1 MKRKLLFMFAALLAV
16 AQGTWADNLYLVVD
30 GKNATLKYGTPG
42 ESDPSWGMGW
52 SNGGFKSTVT
62 SITVDASCA
71 SHDVTNFSYLFGD
84 CEALETIT
92 DLSNLKTAGVTDMS
106 SMFEGCS
113 ALTTLDLSSF
123 NTASVIN
130 MGAIFHSCSSLT
142 TLDLSSFNTAE
153 VKNMGAMFL
162 NCSNLTT
169 LDLSS
174 FNTANVT
181 TMSMMFL
188 NCSNLA
194 AIYVG
199 AGWSTDKVVGSGGD
213 MMFLGCTSLPG
224 CDGGYDKG
232 VTYAHS
238 GDGGYLNKM
247 AVTAHDGATGEYW
260 TTFYDADRH
269 FIAPTGTKVFKVA
282 LSGTHLT
289 MYEVEDRIVNR
300 YMPVVLKSTGAN
312 IVMTVSTSSAGDG
325 NPNDL
330 SGWAGPGNMAADG
343 YMYVLNNGTQGV
355 GFYKLKDGK
364 SLSPG
369 KAFLY
374 YTGSLAREFFG
385 FDEATGID
393 ATLVNSEK
401 VNSEVYDLQGRRV
414 AQPTKGL
421 YIVNGKKVVIK

>member
-16 AQGTWADNLYLVVD
+16 AQGAWADNLYLEVD
-30 GKNATLKYGTPG
+30 GTGKNATLKYGTPG

-52 SNGGFKSTVT
+52 SNGGFKSTVN

-84 CEALETIT
+84 CEALETIN
-92 DLSNLKTAGVTDMS
+92 DLSNLKTAGVTNMS
-106 SMFEGCS
+106 NMFEECS
-113 ALTTLDLSSF
+113 ALTSIDLSSF
-123 NTASVIN
+123 NTASVTN
-130 MGAIFHSCSSLT
+130 MGAMFSNCSSLT
-142 TLDLSSFNTAE
+142 TLDLSSFNTANVE
-153 VKNMGAMFL
+153 NMGTMFL
-162 NCSNLTT
+162 
-169 LDLSS
+169 D
-174 FNTANVT
+174 
-181 TMSMMFL
+181 
-188 NCSNLA
+188 CSNLA
-194 AIYVG
+194 VIYVG
-199 AGWSTDKVVGSGGD
+199 AGWSTASVGEFAGYA
-213 MMFLGCTSLPG
+213 MFIGCTSLPG
-224 CDGGYDKG
+224 FDEGNAD
-232 VTYAHS
+232 VTYAHT

-247 AVTAHDGATGEYW
+247 AVTAHEGATGEFW
-260 TTFYDADRH
+260 TTFYNADKD
-269 FIAPTGTKVFKVA
+269 FIAPTGTKVFKVK
-282 LSGTHLT
+282 LSDTKLT

-300 YMPVVLKSTGAN
+300 YMPVVLKSTSSN
-312 IVMTVSTSSAGDG
+312 IVMSVSTSSTGDS

-343 YMYVLNNGTQGV
+343 NMYVLNNGTQGV

-369 KAFLY
+369 KAYLY

>member
-16 AQGTWADNLYLVVD
+16 AQGAWADNLYLEVD
-30 GKNATLKYGTPG
+30 GTGKNATLKYGTPDG
-42 ESDPSWGMGW
+42 SNPSWGTGW
-52 SNGGFKSTVT
+52 SSTDFRNTVT
-62 SITVDASCA
+62 AITIDASCKN
-71 SHDVTNFSYLFGD
+71 HDVTNFSYLFSN

-92 DLSNLKTAGVTDMS
+92 DLSNLKTAGVTNMS
-106 SMFEGCS
+106 NMFEECS
-113 ALTTLDLSSF
+113 ALTSIDLSSF
-123 NTASVIN
+123 NTASVTN
-130 MGAIFHSCSSLT
+130 MGAMFYNCSSLT
-142 TLDLSSFNTAE
+142 TLDLSSFNTAN
-153 VKNMGAMFL
+153 VASMGTMFIF
-162 NCSNLTT
+162 CSNL
-169 LDLSS
+169 S
-174 FNTANVT
+174 
-181 TMSMMFL
+181 
-188 NCSNLA
+188 

-199 AGWSTDKVVGSGGD
+199 ASWSTASVVDYGGG
-213 MMFLGCTSLPG
+213 MFVGCEKLPG
-224 CDGGYDKG
+224 FDEDNVD
-232 VTYAHS
+232 VTYAHT

-247 AVTAHDGATGEYW
+247 AVTAHEGATGEYW

-282 LSGTHLT
+282 LSGTKLT

-300 YMPVVLKSTGAN
+300 YMPVVLKSTSSN
-312 IVMTVSTSSAGDG
+312 IVMTVSASSEPDG
-325 NPNDL
+325 NPNTL

-343 YMYVLNNGTQGV
+343 NMYVLNNGTQGV

-374 YTGSLAREFFG
+374 YSGSGGAREFFG